1 MVSTVS
7 RFEALRD
14 ERLTIGSRF
23 LLRFVSEDV
32 RTNMYIFLDGTRFL
46 VIDPHPASEALAF
59 LRKAGVSEC
68 TVLLTHEHPDHTC
81 GIYSLQREWKT
92 ELICQEACGCA
103 IADLNNNHPALIV
116 AMLAVQDM
124 RNGTNTAEHFRQYYE
139 AHVYIPDVT
148 FSTKFEL
155 KWGQERFF
163 FVSTPGHTAGSCC
176 IIWNDTTVF
185 TGDSLLL
192 NTPTITRLPG
202 GSTKQYKN
210 ITLPF
215 LKSLPRDMFVLPGH
229 GPEFRMADVYHGAV
243 HVEFVGV

>member
-1 MVSTVS
+1 MGTG
-7 RFEALRD
+7 
-14 ERLTIGSRF
+14 TI
-23 LLRFVSEDV
+23 
-32 RTNMYIFLDGTRFL
+32 
-46 VIDPHPASEALAF
+46 
-59 LRKAGVSEC
+59 
-68 TVLLTHEHPDHTC
+68 
-81 GIYSLQREWKT
+81 
-92 ELICQEACGCA
+92 
-103 IADLNNNHPALIV
+103 
-116 AMLAVQDM
+116 
-124 RNGTNTAEHFRQYYE
+124 
-139 AHVYIPDVT
+139 
-148 FSTKFEL
+148 
-155 KWGQERFF
+155 F

>member
-1 MVSTVS
+1 M
-7 RFEALRD
+7 

-148 FSTKFEL
+148 FSTKFGL